1 MDLKSIMLHEIGQ
14 TEKDKRCVMSHV
26 CGILESEALGN
37 RVEWLWLPRAGGNG
51 ALLVKGYKLSV
62 IR

>member
-1 MDLKSIMLHEIGQ
+1 MDPKSIMLHEIGQ

-26 CGILESEALGN
+26 CGILESKAHGN
-37 RVEWLWLPRAGGNG
+37 RVEWPRAGGNG

-62 IR
+62 TR